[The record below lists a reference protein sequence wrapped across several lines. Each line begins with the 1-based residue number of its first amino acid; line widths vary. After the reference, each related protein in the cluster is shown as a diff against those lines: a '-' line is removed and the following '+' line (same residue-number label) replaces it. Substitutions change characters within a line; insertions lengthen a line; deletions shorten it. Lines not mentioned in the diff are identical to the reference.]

1 MTQSILPAGFE
12 DLSPCLDW
20 NLPTADER
28 QRKRQGSSAAEL
40 RTFYDRMLPRLS
52 DALAEVDRFP
62 LGALPESHHA
72 LYNLTL
78 SLAEVAPHIELY
90 SGSPGVPYA
99 FEEARFVAVH
109 GGQETWRGLSPMATA

>member
-1 MTQSILPAGFE
+1 MQPVLPAGFE
-12 DLSPCLDW
+12 QLSACLDW
-20 NLPTADER
+20 NLATADER
-28 QRKRQGSSAAEL
+28 QRKRQGSTAGDL
-40 RTFYDRMLPRLS
+40 RAFYDIMLPRLA

-72 LYNLTL
+72 LYNLAL
-78 SLAEVAPHIELY
+78 SVAEVAPHIELY

-109 GGQETWRGLSPMATA
+109 GAQATWRGLGPMAPA